1 MKLSHAMQGYWLDKE
16 LSLSPR
22 TVATY
27 KIVFRYLIDFL
38 ADADIEHIK
47 SNDIRR
53 FLIWLRDG
61 RQVSRRT
68 VHDYWIPLSSL
79 WTWAEKELEIPHI
92 IRGKVKQPDYTKT
105 TIDPFTVEEVS
116 RLIKATE
123 HTAPW
128 TTRYGKRTR
137 SRRSTAERDKAI
149 LLTLVDT
156 GMRAS
161 ELCAL
166 TIVDYDQKRGRFYI
180 RHGKGDKERYVVA
193 GKRTQKAIWRY
204 LLGRDGAG
212 TDAPIFTT
220 DTDKKIDRK
229 YLYQLVN
236 RIGDRAGVSNAHP
249 HRLRHTFAVTFLRN
263 GGNVKTLQ
271 DLLGHESLEMVM
283 LYVKLAEQDIDG
295 AVKHSP
301 VDNWRI

>member
-38 ADADIEHIK
+38 NDADIEHIK

-105 TIDPFTVEEVS
+105 TIDPFTAEEVS

-123 HTAPW
+123 QTAPW

-166 TIVDYDQKRGRFYI
+166 TLADYDQKRGRFYI

-204 LLGRDGAG
+204 LLGRDGAAP
-212 TDAPIFTT
+212 DAPLFTT
-220 DTDKKIDRK
+220 DTDKKINRK
-229 YLYQLVN
+229 YLYQLVS
-236 RIGDRAGVSNAHP
+236 RTGQRAGVSNAHP

-271 DLLGHESLEMVM
+271 ELLGHESLEMVM